1 MTTESPVATNATQ
14 KGASLWSNSAYLLL
28 MSGKTTQIIG
38 AGLASFAV
46 PLIAFAVTRSVL
58 AAGLV
63 ATVGEVGNLIATL
76 PAGVIADRVD
86 RRKLLILCS
95 VLGVLAWAS
104 LVVADA
110 MSMLTVWQL
119 GAVVFVSSVLGSF
132 YNPAESAGIRQVVTS
147 QQMGSA
153 MAAMEGRSAVA
164 TLIAG
169 PVGGVLYGFSRA
181 WPLIASTVGYA
192 VAGVCAALVRR
203 PLNGDLS
210 HTASSSAVAALR
222 EGIRFVGSI
231 SFMRAGVVIFA
242 LLNLGFGG
250 VLSSLNLHLVST
262 HTAPVLIGLVNAVA
276 GAVMV
281 VGALVAGPLVKRFPV
296 GPLSIVCLSVT
307 VIGVAGLA
315 ATTSYVWYLVW
326 IAVATI
332 LVPPLN
338 AGIVGYTAA
347 VTPDELQGRMNSV
360 LSLSSALVTPIAP
373 IVAAGLLIAVGVNL
387 AMTVFG
393 AILLLGVILTA
404 ANRDI
409 RHIGRPDTWD
419 AERIVWPGPAV
430 D

>member
-1 MTTESPVATNATQ
+1 MTTESVQAPAT
-14 KGASLWSNSAYLLL
+14 KRGPSLWSNSAYLLL

-46 PLIAFAVTRSVL
+46 PLIAFAITGSVV

-63 ATVGEVGNLIATL
+63 AAVGELGNLIATL

-86 RRKLLILCS
+86 RRRLLIICS
-95 VLGVLAWAS
+95 ALGVLAWAS
-104 LVVADA
+104 LIVTNA
-110 MSMLTVWQL
+110 MGMLTVWQL
-119 GAVVFVSSVLGSF
+119 AAVVFASSVLGAF
-132 YNPAESAGIRQVVTS
+132 YTPAESAGIRQVVTTE
-147 QQMGSA
+147 QMGSA

-192 VAGVCAALVRR
+192 VAGICAALVRR

-210 HTASSSAVAALR
+210 HTASSSAVSALR
-222 EGIRFVGSI
+222 EGIRFVGSV

-250 VLSSLNLHLVST
+250 VLSSLNLHLVSI
-262 HTAPVLIGLVNAVA
+262 HTTPVLIGLVNAVA

-281 VGALVAGPLVKRFPV
+281 VGAILAGPLVKRFPV
-296 GPLSIVCLSVT
+296 GPLSIVCLMVT
-307 VIGVAGLA
+307 VVGVAGLA

-332 LVPPLN
+332 LIPPLN
-338 AGIVGYTAA
+338 AGLVGYTAA

-373 IVAAGLLIAVGVNL
+373 IAAAGLLIAVGVNW
-387 AMTVFG
+387 AMATFG
-393 AILLLGVILTA
+393 VILLLGVILTA
-404 ANRDI
+404 ANRGI
-409 RHIGRPDTWD
+409 RHIGRPDTWE
-419 AERIVWPGPAV
+419 AEKIVWPRPEAE
-430 D
+430 